1 MIKMTQQLT
10 LYVLVLGM
18 LLLNGAAAAQT
29 TCAPGSQQLIIYHA
43 GSLTAAFSSVEKLF
57 TQQTGICVVDVAAGS
72 VDAARRVT
80 AGQERCDIYA
90 SADFEDIDVLLKPA
104 GYADYNI
111 LFAQGGMVLAY
122 TTNSKNAATIAAP
135 NGTFNPPTSVPDAAA
150 DWYAQLTQAGV
161 TIGGSHPFLDPS
173 GYRSDMIFQLTE
185 DHYGVANL
193 YDSLLTHYSINKS
206 TDKLGV
212 TYDYQF
218 TYEHSALSA
227 FKADTTNSYRY
238 VKLPDAVSL
247 SDPDEN
253 RRYREASVIIPGLHL
268 PYSAPAVRIPGT
280 RVVWGLT
287 VLKTASN
294 KDNAIKF
301 LQLLFSSQGVAL
313 QKATGPAPISPP
325 LVSHHDFRQL
335 PASLRSLVNVERRDH

>member
-1 MIKMTQQLT
+1 
-10 LYVLVLGM
+10 
-18 LLLNGAAAAQT
+18 
-29 TCAPGSQQLIIYHA
+29 
-43 GSLTAAFSSVEKLF
+43 
-57 TQQTGICVVDVAAGS
+57 
-72 VDAARRVT
+72 
-80 AGQERCDIYA
+80 
-90 SADFEDIDVLLKPA
+90 
-104 GYADYNI
+104 
-111 LFAQGGMVLAY
+111 
-122 TTNSKNAATIAAP
+122 
-135 NGTFNPPTSVPDAAA
+135 
-150 DWYAQLTQAGV
+150 
-161 TIGGSHPFLDPS
+161 
-173 GYRSDMIFQLTE
+173 
-185 DHYGVANL
+185 
-193 YDSLLTHYSINKS
+193 LTHYSINKS

-218 TYEHSALSA
+218 TYEHSALAA

-268 PYSAPAVRIPGT
+268 LYSAPAVRIPGT

-287 VLKTASN
+287 VLKTAGN

-313 QKATGPAPISPP
+313 QTTTGPAPISPP